1 VKAVI
6 LNLAA
11 SRFIPRTTG
20 CELMFFQRFLLS
32 FLAHTTLPS
41 ADDHGASRN
50 GLPYLCFY
58 SGMLIL
64 PSTEDSLL
72 VRTTFG
78 NEDAWVDALSSVLSE
93 NEDGF
98 RAYVKV
104 VDDIAWDR
112 VGWEQVR
119 QAALAGNQYASVLFI
134 VDSAALE
141 SGYPIQV
148 IDLSKESRR
157 PFRCIAR
164 ELWGVD
170 NNLNIANM
178 DWEEF
183 AESTDNDGVFRG
195 FA

>member
-1 VKAVI
+1 
-6 LNLAA
+6 
-11 SRFIPRTTG
+11 
-20 CELMFFQRFLLS
+20 
-32 FLAHTTLPS
+32 
-41 ADDHGASRN
+41 
-50 GLPYLCFY
+50 
-58 SGMLIL
+58 MLIL

-78 NEDAWVDALSSVLSE
+78 NEDAWVDALSTVLTE

-119 QAALAGNQYASVLFI
+119 QAALAGNEHASVLFI

-141 SGYPIQV
+141 SGYPIHV
-148 IDLSKESRR
+148 IDLSHESRR

-170 NNLNIANM
+170 NNPKCREHGLG
-178 DWEEF
+178 
-183 AESTDNDGVFRG
+183 GVRRKHRQRRCLQG
-195 FA
+195 FFLTILA

>member
-1 VKAVI
+1 
-6 LNLAA
+6 
-11 SRFIPRTTG
+11 
-20 CELMFFQRFLLS
+20 
-32 FLAHTTLPS
+32 
-41 ADDHGASRN
+41 
-50 GLPYLCFY
+50 
-58 SGMLIL
+58 MLIL
-64 PSTEDSLL
+64 PSTENSLL

-78 NEDAWVDALSSVLSE
+78 NEDAWVDALSTVLGE

-98 RAYVKV
+98 RAYVNV
-104 VDDIAWDR
+104 VDDIAWHR

-119 QAALAGNQYASVLFI
+119 RTALAGDEHASVLFI
-134 VDSAALE
+134 VDGAALE

-157 PFRCIAR
+157 PFRCIAY
-164 ELWGVD
+164 ELWAVD

-183 AESTDNDGVFRG
+183 AKSTDYDGVFRG

>member
-1 VKAVI
+1 
-6 LNLAA
+6 
-11 SRFIPRTTG
+11 
-20 CELMFFQRFLLS
+20 
-32 FLAHTTLPS
+32 
-41 ADDHGASRN
+41 
-50 GLPYLCFY
+50 
-58 SGMLIL
+58 MLIL

-78 NEDAWVDALSSVLSE
+78 NEDAWMDALSTVLSE
-93 NEDGF
+93 NDDGF

-119 QAALAGNQYASVLFI
+119 QAAMAGNAHASVLFI
-134 VDSAALE
+134 VDSVALE
-141 SGYPIQV
+141 PGHPIQV
-148 IDLSKESRR
+148 IDLRTESRR

-178 DWEEF
+178 DWQEF
-183 AESTDNDGVFRG
+183 ADRTDRDGVFRG
-195 FA
+195 FT

>member
-1 VKAVI
+1 
-6 LNLAA
+6 
-11 SRFIPRTTG
+11 
-20 CELMFFQRFLLS
+20 
-32 FLAHTTLPS
+32 
-41 ADDHGASRN
+41 
-50 GLPYLCFY
+50 
-58 SGMLIL
+58 MLIL
-64 PSTEDSLL
+64 PRTGDSLL
-72 VRTTFG
+72 VRTAFG
-78 NEDAWVDALSSVLSE
+78 NEDAWVDALSTVLTE
-93 NEDGF
+93 TEDGF

-119 QAALAGNQYASVLFI
+119 QAALAGNEHASVLFI
-134 VDSAALE
+134 VDSAALV

-148 IDLSKESRR
+148 IDLGNESRR

-170 NNLNIANM
+170 NNLNTANM

-183 AESTDNDGVFRG
+183 AESTDNNGVFRG